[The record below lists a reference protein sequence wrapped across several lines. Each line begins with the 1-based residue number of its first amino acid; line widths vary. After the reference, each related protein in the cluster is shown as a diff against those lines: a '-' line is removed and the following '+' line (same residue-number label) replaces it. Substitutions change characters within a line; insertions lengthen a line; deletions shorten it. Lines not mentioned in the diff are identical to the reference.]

1 MTPMT
6 PVSVTRCTMLSQ
18 RSGRAPG
25 SAGIGS
31 RCTLSG
37 QGYVQPLKRGCSIS
51 RRIQTDSGDALVVD
65 VADARAQ
72 RIIGRNDATHVSNP
86 APVLRCR
93 EFLVPGEQTGC
104 GEDGSPVFRR
114 GGVVELEQLQAQGTA
129 IRLILNRL
137 VFLVGL

>member
-18 RSGRAPG
+18 RPGRAPG

-65 VADARAQ
+65 VAVAREQ
-72 RIIGRNDATHVSNP
+72 RIIGRKDATQVGNP
-86 APVLRCR
+86 ATVLKSR
-93 EFLVPGEQTGC
+93 EVHDTGELTG
-104 GEDGSPVFRR
+104 
-114 GGVVELEQLQAQGTA
+114 
-129 IRLILNRL
+129 
-137 VFLVGL
+137 